1 MLLQLDRRKFKYFDY
16 YLFISVCLLG
26 VLSVFLIYS
35 TDAGRVFYNKQI
47 LWELLGVFLCLLVA
61 NIDLKLIKSYAFV
74 FYIFVLFILVVV
86 FFIGFVGHGAKRWI
100 SFGFFNIQ
108 PSELMKLAVIL
119 VLAAY
124 FDEYIKSS
132 KYSFNDLY
140 LPLTL
145 ILIPAALI
153 IKQPDLGT
161 ALIILIVGLGIILS
175 VGVKKTFLI
184 KSVIFLLI
192 STPFFWGLLKD
203 YQKERLIAFINPY
216 LSPHTFGYHII
227 QSEIAVGSGGI
238 LGKTAA
244 KATQTVLNFLPE
256 NHTDFIF
263 AAFCEQWGFIRAM
276 ILIGLYLFIIF
287 RSLSFI
293 DVASSIFEKIVVI
306 GVTIMLSVSMIFNI
320 GMTIGLLPVVGV
332 PLPFV
337 SYGGSAVVTNFIAI
351 GILLNIKIKNQIYR

>member
-1 MLLQLDRRKFKYFDY
+1 MFQIDRRKFKYFDY
-16 YLFISVCLLG
+16 PLFISVCLLS

-35 TDAGRVFYNKQI
+35 TDAGKVFYNKQI
-47 LWELLGVFLCLLVA
+47 LWEILGIFLCLFVSNLNL
-61 NIDLKLIKSYAFV
+61 NIIKSYAFA
-74 FYIFVLFILVVV
+74 FYIFVLLILIVV

-100 SFGFFNIQ
+100 SLGFFNIQ
-108 PSELMKLAVIL
+108 PSEFMKLAVII

-132 KYSFNDLY
+132 KYNFNDLY
-140 LPLTL
+140 MPLAL
-145 ILIPAALI
+145 IIFPVALI

-161 ALIILIVGLGIILS
+161 ALIVLIVGLGIILS

-184 KSVIFLLI
+184 KSSIFILI
-192 STPFFWGLLKD
+192 ATPFLWSLLRN

-216 LSPHTFGYHII
+216 SSPHTFGYHII

-238 LGKTAA
+238 FGKTAA
-244 KATQTVLNFLPE
+244 RATQTMLNFLPE

-263 AAFCEQWGFIRAM
+263 AAFCEQWGFISAL

-287 RSLSFI
+287 RCLSFI
-293 DVASSIFEKIVVI
+293 DIASSIFEKVVII

-337 SYGGSAVVTNFIAI
+337 SYGGSAVITNFIAI